1 MIEVLAIILGISLV
15 AAAFIDLINT
25 LVTTSTVKG
34 HWWLSRIVA
43 RWLLTGARVVAQRRP
58 ESSNLR
64 ERVLS
69 ALGPLLIL
77 VLLAVWILQQ
87 ILGFALIWW
96 AIDDVEGVSSFA
108 DAFYYSGVVYFTVGF
123 GEVLPSAGGARVGAL
138 LEAGCGVITTA
149 LVVGYLPSLY
159 SAYSEREKK
168 LMTIDDGS
176 DDRITPTDLVIAWSP
191 HADVDRLNAKLAD
204 WEEWV
209 ASIHET
215 HSTLPMLLF
224 FRSHDRRQN
233 WVTALGLLADTA
245 IHAQIIVQCTG
256 RTESYWLLRRII
268 ALFEELTQGA
278 DLTAYREAHMRN
290 PEDVEDAT
298 LFDDLYVRLEAH
310 GFELLPKEV
319 ALRRASAFRNRFAPP
334 MEFLIDLL
342 LCPRGFWAP
351 NLAIEMYGTE
361 YLDESGVLKTD
372 GLLRDSAASDL
383 GHDQ

>member
-1 MIEVLAIILGISLV
+1 MADLLLVTAGALLVLA
-15 AAAFIDLINT
+15 AFADLINT

-34 HWWLSRIVA
+34 RWWLSRIVA
-43 RWLLTGARVVAQRRP
+43 RWLLAVVRAVAQRLP
-58 ESSNLR
+58 ESSHLR
-64 ERVLS
+64 ERVL
-69 ALGPLLIL
+69 AGLGPLLIL
-77 VLLAVWILQQ
+77 ILLAVWIVQQ

-96 AIDDVEGVSSFA
+96 AVEDVEGVSSFA

-123 GEVLPSAGGARVGAL
+123 GEVLPSAAGPRLGAL
-138 LEAGCGVITTA
+138 IEAGCGVVTTA

-191 HADVDRLNAKLAD
+191 NADTDRLNAKLAG

-215 HSTLPMLLF
+215 HSTLPMLIF

-245 IHAQIIVQCTG
+245 VHAQIIVQSTG

-268 ALFEELTQGA
+268 ALFEELTNGA
-278 DLTAYREAHMRN
+278 DLSAYAEHVRVPSEI
-290 PEDVEDAT
+290 DDAT
-298 LFDDLYVRLEAH
+298 LFDELYERLEGH
-310 GFELLPKEV
+310 GFELLPKDV

-334 MEFLIDLL
+334 MEFLIDSL
-342 LCPRGFWAP
+342 LCPRGFWSPA
-351 NLAIEMYGTE
+351 LGIEMYDTE
-361 YLDESGVLKTD
+361 YLDGVSS
-372 GLLRDSAASDL
+372 SAAARSEPS
-383 GHDQ
+383 

>member
-1 MIEVLAIILGISLV
+1 MLEV
-15 AAAFIDLINT
+15 AAIVVGIALVSAAFTDLINT

-34 HWWLSRIVA
+34 QWWLSRIIA
-43 RWLLTGARVVAQRRP
+43 RWLLAGARFMAQRLP
-58 ESSNLR
+58 ESSNVR
-64 ERVLS
+64 ERLLS

-77 VLLAVWILQQ
+77 VLLAMWILQQ

-96 AIDDVEGVSSFA
+96 AVDGVEGVSSFA
-108 DAFYYSGVVYFTVGF
+108 DSFYYSGVVYFTVGF
-123 GEVLPSAGGARVGAL
+123 GEVLPEAGGPRIGAL
-138 LEAGCGVITTA
+138 FEAACGVITIA

-159 SAYSEREKK
+159 GAYSEREKK

-191 HADVDRLNAKLAD
+191 NADTDRLNAKLAD

-245 IHAQIIVQCTG
+245 VHAQIIVQCTG

-268 ALFEELTQGA
+268 SLFEELTEGA
-278 DLTAYREAHMRN
+278 DLTVYRAEHSRI
-290 PEDVEDAT
+290 PTDGDDVT
-298 LFDDLYVRLEAH
+298 MFDDLYHRLESH
-310 GFELLPKEV
+310 GFELLPKDV
-319 ALRRASAFRNRFAPP
+319 ALRRAAAFRNRFAPP
-334 MEFLIDLL
+334 MEFLIDYL
-342 LCPRGFWAP
+342 LCPRGFWSP
-351 NLAIEMYGTE
+351 DLGIEMFDTE
-361 YLDESGVLKTD
+361 YLDGVSPLRSGRRSSSPGPSSL
-372 GLLRDSAASDL
+372 
-383 GHDQ
+383 

>member
-1 MIEVLAIILGISLV
+1 MLEVGAVVLGITLV
-15 AAAFIDLINT
+15 LSAFVDLINT

-34 HWWLSRIVA
+34 RWWLSRIVA
-43 RWLLTGARVVAQRRP
+43 RWLLTAARLLARRLP
-58 ESSNLR
+58 ETSNVR

-77 VLLAVWILQQ
+77 ILLVVWIMQQ

-96 AIDDVEGVSSFA
+96 AVEGIEGVTSFA
-108 DAFYYSGVVYFTVGF
+108 DAIYYSGVVYFTVGF
-123 GEVLPSAGGARVGAL
+123 GEVLPSASGPRIGAL
-138 LEAGCGVITTA
+138 VEAACGVVTIA

-176 DDRITPTDLVIAWSP
+176 DDRITPTSLVIAWSP
-191 HADVDRLNAKLAD
+191 NADVDRLNAKLAD

-268 ALFEELTQGA
+268 ALFDELTHDV
-278 DLTAYREAHMRN
+278 DLGHYVDLHTRQPAETSEA
-290 PEDVEDAT
+290 EVGE
-298 LFDDLYVRLEAH
+298 LFVDLYAQLEAH
-310 GFELLPKEV
+310 GFEMLPMNI

-334 MEFLIDLL
+334 MEHLIDAL
-342 LCPRGFWAP
+342 LCPRGFWSP
-351 NLAIEMYGTE
+351 NLGIDMLDTE
-361 YLDESGVLKTD
+361 HLDESSVQP
-372 GLLRDSAASDL
+372 RHSS
-383 GHDQ
+383 